1 MILLYK
7 VLSTFLYP
15 FLVIMIYLRRFL
27 GKEDLFRFKEKIFS
41 SSFNIIDKQNSK
53 LLWFHAA
60 SIGEFRSIIPIIKQ
74 LNIQNKN
81 FKYLITTT
89 TVSSGNLAK
98 QEFNNVDNIFHR
110 YLPLDVLFNGKIF
123 MQLEAK

>member
-110 YLPLDVLFNGKIF
+110 YLPLDAFFNREIF
-123 MQLEAK
+123 I